1 MDINLLQI
9 LFWNIKRK
17 DLSKEIHALIK
28 EHRCPELIVLS
39 ETTQRSRKEISNILM
54 SQGYIS
60 RTPINGNV
68 RVAIF
73 DKLDSSAIKYLRQ
86 DQRFT
91 SIVYDINNQKFMIV
105 GIHLD
110 SPVSYPDVTDRYV
123 RAADY
128 SIIIEQM
135 EKTWEIK
142 KTLLIGDF
150 NMNPFDKGMVS
161 ELSFKATHCKQ
172 TAKRE
177 TGNKRYFFN
186 PSWKLFSNDLTQDNR
201 QPPGTIHYV
210 PHNKDTYVDYWH
222 VFDQVLIRS
231 ELISSLSNSFEVI
244 TNIGSINLLN
254 QDLVPDREL
263 YSDHLPIKYQ
273 IEV

>member
-1 MDINLLQI
+1 MDKHLIQI
-9 LFWNIKRK
+9 LFWNLRGK
-17 DLSKEIHALIK
+17 DLSEEINILVEGQSRPH
-28 EHRCPELIVLS
+28 LIVLA
-39 ETTQRSRKEISNILM
+39 ETTQKSRKEINSVLLTK
-54 SQGYIS
+54 GYTS
-60 RTPINGNV
+60 RTQMGGKV

-73 DKLDSSAIKYLRQ
+73 DKLDPPAIDYLKE

-91 SIVYDINNQKFMIV
+91 CIVYNINDEKLMIV
-105 GIHLD
+105 GVHLD
-110 SPVSYPDVTDRYV
+110 SPVSYPDATDRYV

-128 SIIIEQM
+128 STIIEQM
-135 EKTWEIK
+135 EKTWGIK

-172 TAKRE
+172 TAQTEK
-177 TGNKRYFFN
+177 GNKRYFFN
-186 PSWKLFSNDLTQDNR
+186 PSWRLFSNDLTQENG

-210 PHNKDTYVDYWH
+210 PHNKDTNVDYWH

-231 ELISSLSNSFEVI
+231 ELISNLSNSFEVI
-244 TNIGSINLLN
+244 TKIESINLLN
-254 QDLVPDREL
+254 QDMVPDREL

-273 IEV
+273 IEI